1 MEAEG
6 KRICQ
11 MRPKG
16 NQGQGAQ
23 MCGAGSRLRVRGN
36 SGPCHASPFPA
47 CPTSPLPNT
56 QAA

>member
-1 MEAEG
+1 MEGEG
-6 KRICQ
+6 KMICR

-16 NQGQGAQ
+16 NQGAH
-23 MCGAGSRLRVRGN
+23 MCGAGSWLRVRGN

-47 CPTSPLPNT
+47 CPTSSLPNT